1 MSSLGSTMIALADDG
16 RLFGLDYQLLFDASI
31 TAINV
36 FILFILLSFIL
47 FNPVRNMLKKRQD
60 KITSDREN
68 AEADKKEALAM
79 KQEYEAKLKA
89 ANKEA
94 EGILSDAR
102 KVAKHNEEKIVADA
116 KQEAAR
122 IIARANTEAELE
134 KQKAADEVKQQII
147 AVARLMASKVV
158 VHNLGRKHIFLHM
171 SCKNKQKR
179 QQDYKYKRK
188 SFIFK
193 PYYNKNT
200 YNFACIGKHAYN
212 SRRKQIFNH
221 VNIAYKT

>member
-94 EGILSDAR
+94 EGIFSDAR

-116 KQEAAR
+116 QQEAAR

-134 KQKAADEVKQQII
+134 KQKAADEV
-147 AVARLMASKVV
+147 
-158 VHNLGRKHIFLHM
+158 
-171 SCKNKQKR
+171 
-179 QQDYKYKRK
+179 
-188 SFIFK
+188 
-193 PYYNKNT
+193 
-200 YNFACIGKHAYN
+200 
-212 SRRKQIFNH
+212 
-221 VNIAYKT
+221 

>member
-116 KQEAAR
+116 SQ
-122 IIARANTEAELE
+122 
-134 KQKAADEVKQQII
+134 AADYC
-147 AVARLMASKVV
+147 
-158 VHNLGRKHIFLHM
+158 
-171 SCKNKQKR
+171 SCK
-179 QQDYKYKRK
+179 
-188 SFIFK
+188 
-193 PYYNKNT
+193 T
-200 YNFACIGKHAYN
+200 YGI
-212 SRRKQIFNH
+212 
-221 VNIAYKT
+221 

>member
-116 KQEAAR
+116 KQEAAK
-122 IIARANTEAELE
+122 E
-134 KQKAADEVKQQII
+134 
-147 AVARLMASKVV
+147 
-158 VHNLGRKHIFLHM
+158 
-171 SCKNKQKR
+171 
-179 QQDYKYKRK
+179 
-188 SFIFK
+188 
-193 PYYNKNT
+193 
-200 YNFACIGKHAYN
+200 
-212 SRRKQIFNH
+212 
-221 VNIAYKT
+221 

>member
-116 KQEAAR
+116 KQEEAR

-158 VHNLGRKHIFLHM
+158 AESISEADSQALIEQTLNEMG
-171 SCKNKQKR
+171 
-179 QQDYKYKRK
+179 D
-188 SFIFK
+188 
-193 PYYNKNT
+193 
-200 YNFACIGKHAYN
+200 
-212 SRRKQIFNH
+212 
-221 VNIAYKT
+221 KTWLS